1 MRLLCAFALVAAFGI
16 GAGPAAADCAAPE
29 ASFTPPLSP
38 KAAAPGETIR
48 FEGEYWAT
56 ECNDT
61 VVCSNGCFRD
71 ACTEGEAPPRADS
84 IAIEI
89 RRAGGPPIMLVEGLD
104 ADEEYRF
111 ALDVPLPRDLEPGY
125 YTVRVI
131 DVDTGIEGYMDRDRL
146 FVGDWQR

>member
-104 ADEEYRF
+104 ADEEYRHRRRYGDRG
-111 ALDVPLPRDLEPGY
+111 LHGSQSPLRRGLA
-125 YTVRVI
+125 TVIHRAVSSS
-131 DVDTGIEGYMDRDRL
+131 
-146 FVGDWQR
+146 